1 MTEQGGLPT
10 PGGPPPAGKDPVPRT
25 TRGRAQ
31 VGVPQNMM
39 KPFPR
44 RARVQIEMDTG
55 QIIEYV
61 IDVADVQ
68 MDYNAGAYQAGGMYA
83 NPTTASAEVDLR
95 VRGYVSSGE
104 WKYPEPRPISVPRFD
119 TPDQAQEWLDAQSK
133 TG

>member
-1 MTEQGGLPT
+1 MTEQGGIPT
-10 PGGPPPAGKDPVPRT
+10 PGGPPPPGKDPVPRT

-31 VGVPQNMM
+31 AGVPQNMM

-61 IDVADVQ
+61 IDVADIQ
-68 MDYNAGAYQAGGMYA
+68 MDYNA
-83 NPTTASAEVDLR
+83 NPTMTPAEVDLR